1 MKEMKRGYIQSF
13 NPERRCGTIVSD
25 RDRFWYHADR
35 IVKGLP
41 NPEIGSVVLFEISP
55 KPTLPNKLPVAI
67 QIVILDDEMCAG
79 QRALAEKD
87 DTQGSL

>member
-1 MKEMKRGYIQSF
+1 MRTGYIQSF

-41 NPEIGSVVLFEISP
+41 NPEIGSTVLFEISP
-55 KPTLPNKLPVAI
+55 KPTLPNKLRVAI
-67 QIVILDDEMCAG
+67 RITILEDEMGAG
-79 QRALAEKD
+79 QRALAEKA
-87 DTQGSL
+87 DTTQEAE

>member
-1 MKEMKRGYIQSF
+1 MRTGYIQSF

-41 NPEIGSVVLFEISP
+41 NPEIGNVVLFEISP
-55 KPTLPNKLPVAI
+55 KPTMPNKLPVAI
-67 QIVILDDEMCAG
+67 QIIIVEDEISAG
-79 QRALAEKD
+79 QRALAEKTN
-87 DTQGSL
+87 TQEEK